1 MKNLIFA
8 VCFLAIFAGC
18 SREATT
24 NDLRAEKASETIR
37 GQAVVE
43 EICETLPRTNLT
55 RVMVELA
62 NGEKVATLCSANL
75 IVGQKVEIAVV
86 RVKCT
91 PAMYDRFYIAV
102 PAEE

>member
-1 MKNLIFA
+1 
-8 VCFLAIFAGC
+8 
-18 SREATT
+18 
-24 NDLRAEKASETIR
+24 
-37 GQAVVE
+37 
-43 EICETLPRTNLT
+43 
-55 RVMVELA
+55 MVELA